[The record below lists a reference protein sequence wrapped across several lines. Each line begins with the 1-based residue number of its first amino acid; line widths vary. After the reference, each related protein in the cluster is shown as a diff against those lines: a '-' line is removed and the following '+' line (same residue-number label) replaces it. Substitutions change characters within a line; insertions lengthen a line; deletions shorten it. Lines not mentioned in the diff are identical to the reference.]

1 MAAALVEQTYD
12 ALMQMIMDG
21 NYKPGDRLPS
31 EMILCNNLQV
41 SRNTLRAALNK
52 LNVLGFTETR
62 QGGGTYMRAVDSSVY
77 LNFFVPATLTSSMDL
92 LEIMQFRKGIEV
104 EAARLAAENATEE
117 DVVLL
122 RQLFEQ
128 CTEGR
133 KNMRTFASRNTDFH
147 FEIAKASHNMLYIK
161 MMEIVSRM
169 ILPVMQDFLD
179 AQGTDIDSTFYHGMK
194 KLISLA
200 LAGGMVLSLAACG
213 SSASTAASTVTE
225 STSTAESTAE
235 STASEGKQLKI
246 AFFMYENSNTFTT
259 YIRKG
264 LENYGAEN
272 NVVVDS
278 FDGKSDQSTQTDAIT
293 TTLAKG
299 GYDLIV
305 VNPVDS
311 GAGETIN
318 NLCRQYDIPVIYA
331 DRAPDLVGGILDDYE
346 QAYYVGLDWS
356 DPGAVQ
362 AQMVYDAWTADSSK
376 LDKNGDGVLQYVLL
390 QGNVAQQN
398 AIYRTAAINE
408 LFEGWAADG
417 TMKTEQLDIQDGN
430 WSSDKG
436 KDVMDAWN
444 VKFGDEIEAVL
455 CNNDTM
461 AMGAIESLK
470 TAGAFDA
477 GNGPIVYGIN
487 GIPDVWEMIEDGYMA
502 GTVLTSPYREAK
514 IIIDM
519 AKNLTAGKEALDG
532 TEYHYG
538 EFGKDVRVDDVAI
551 TKDTLKTAQDDYA
564 ACM

>member
-1 MAAALVEQTYD
+1 
-12 ALMQMIMDG
+12 
-21 NYKPGDRLPS
+21 
-31 EMILCNNLQV
+31 
-41 SRNTLRAALNK
+41 
-52 LNVLGFTETR
+52 
-62 QGGGTYMRAVDSSVY
+62 
-77 LNFFVPATLTSSMDL
+77 
-92 LEIMQFRKGIEV
+92 
-104 EAARLAAENATEE
+104 
-117 DVVLL
+117 
-122 RQLFEQ
+122 
-128 CTEGR
+128 
-133 KNMRTFASRNTDFH
+133 
-147 FEIAKASHNMLYIK
+147 
-161 MMEIVSRM
+161 
-169 ILPVMQDFLD
+169 
-179 AQGTDIDSTFYHGMK
+179 MK

-213 SSASTAASTVTE
+213 SSASTAASTATE

-299 GYDLIV
+299 GYDMIV

-436 KDVMDAWN
+436 KDVMDAWM
-444 VKFGDEIEAVL
+444 L
-455 CNNDTM
+455 
-461 AMGAIESLK
+461 
-470 TAGAFDA
+470 
-477 GNGPIVYGIN
+477 
-487 GIPDVWEMIEDGYMA
+487 
-502 GTVLTSPYREAK
+502 
-514 IIIDM
+514 
-519 AKNLTAGKEALDG
+519 
-532 TEYHYG
+532 
-538 EFGKDVRVDDVAI
+538 
-551 TKDTLKTAQDDYA
+551 
-564 ACM
+564 